1 MATSLGFSP
10 QNASFLISMV
20 GITNTVGRVISGWV
34 TDIPSVS
41 PLVVTII
48 ATLVGGIFPVLMPI
62 GGSYTTVMVIC
73 GLFGFVISALPTVTT
88 GVIVDMLGIR
98 YLNSAFGKHFINNIS
113 LLISRFQV
121 LSRLSVVQQPC

>member
-1 MATSLGFSP
+1 MATSLGFTP
-10 QNASFLISMV
+10 KNASFLISMV

-48 ATLVGGIFPVLMPI
+48 ATLAGGIFPILMPI
-62 GGSYTTVMVIC
+62 GGSYTIVMIIC

-98 YLNSAFGKHFINNIS
+98 YLNSAFGKHFH
-113 LLISRFQV
+113 V
-121 LSRLSVVQQPC
+121 